1 MTSQRE
7 QRRAIAR
14 YTDVFT
20 AELNR
25 PAYYRWQLLNYIRN
39 RGFDV
44 SEIRHKTTLDISF
57 DRRVLSFNDLKACL
71 RSLMRH
77 ANSSIILSKVDGGR
91 WLARRS
97 GNRPLRFVRF

>member
-1 MTSQRE
+1 MALKLKRFRKT
-7 QRRAIAR
+7 
-14 YTDVFT
+14 YT

-25 PAYYRWQLLNYIRN
+25 PAYYTGALVRYIENY
-39 RGFDV
+39 GFDV
-44 SEIRHKTTLDISF
+44 DPVRHKTTLSLSYD
-57 DRRVLSFNDLKACL
+57 DRKLSFNDLKACL

-77 ANSSIILSKVDGGR
+77 PNSSVLLASSQTGAR